1 MLNDLNKNFGMMH
14 LINSI
19 ILMSNLILKFY
30 FKVTNLQFRS
40 DLILIRL
47 QGLVSQDVVM
57 AGTE

>member
-30 FKVTNLQFRS
+30 FKVTNLHFRS
-40 DLILIRL
+40 DLILIRH
-47 QGLVSQDVVM
+47 QGLVSQDIVM
-57 AGTE
+57 ADTE